1 MIALISIMAVVLAL
15 MVVTTIVCFALFIAV
30 GIPFIIADRQDDGRW
45 WLLAFVTAP
54 ASCAFLFW
62 LIRMIAVYGGLT

>member
-1 MIALISIMAVVLAL
+1 MIGLISIIAYVMAIMVVL
-15 MVVTTIVCFALFIAV
+15 TIVGFALFLAV
-30 GIPFIIADRQDDGRW
+30 GIPGIVADRQDDGRW

-62 LIRMIAVYGGLT
+62 LIRMIAVYGGIA